1 MTELLTI
8 AGTVAT
14 IQMVFAGYREWRSA
28 RRIVAV
34 RGIDAGDYAKY
45 GCVPLQYA
53 GSRFWAVRV
62 AAAGLGLFS
71 VRPKTRKNAFAA
83 RRVVGMREGD
93 EIDYRDI
100 KPRDLLRVMLDD
112 GEHATQFDRSMRR
125 GVASFYRTIA
135 LRDLRQSADG
145 ASAYCVTVRAQGNL
159 VRSDGDGGLH
169 WLEYKVT
176 SASPRSNLRSGR
188 SSPAEIPE
196 DAIEVVVVPA
206 DAYDQAREEANRQHS
221 GKLRRRLLRH
231 NPNPKA
237 ALGHVVAIYAI
248 PLTVLVGLGA
258 TFLGWAATV
267 AILVT
272 LVAIPLVLLIVL
284 LCFALPPAFFLI
296 VRDRI
301 RARRAPIRPPEPS
314 KPRSGRVVTSLRHTK
329 LPAPQAWT
337 GATARSMSAGRRI
350 NGTDA
355 RSTLAHLWQQYSSV
369 VLPHRR

>member
-1 MTELLTI
+1 MNELLTI

-34 RGIDAGDYAKY
+34 RDIDAGDYAKY

-53 GSRFWAVRV
+53 GSRFGAVRV

-71 VRPKTRKNAFAA
+71 VRPRTRKNAYAA
-83 RRVVGMREGD
+83 RRVVGVSEGD

-112 GEHATQFDRSMRR
+112 GEHPTQFDRSMRR

-135 LRDLRQSADG
+135 VRDLRQAVDSESAH
-145 ASAYCVTVRAQGNL
+145 CVTVRAQGSL
-159 VRSDGDGGLH
+159 VRSDGDGGSH
-169 WLEYKVT
+169 WLEYRVT
-176 SASPRSNLRSGR
+176 SSSPRSNLRSGR
-188 SSPAEIPE
+188 SLPAEIPE
-196 DAIEVVVVPA
+196 DAIEVVIVPP
-206 DAYDQAREEANRQHS
+206 DAYEQVREEANRRHS
-221 GKLRRRLLRH
+221 GKLRRRLLQH

-237 ALGHVVAIYAI
+237 ALGHIVAKHAI
-248 PLTVLVGLGA
+248 PLTVMVGVGA
-258 TFLGWAATV
+258 TFLGWAATG
-267 AILVT
+267 AILVA

-284 LCFALPPAFFLI
+284 LCFAVPLAFFLI

-301 RARRAPIRPPEPS
+301 RARRAPIRPTEPS
-314 KPRSGRVVTSLRHTK
+314 KPRSGQAVTSLRHTK
-329 LPAPQAWT
+329 LPVPQAWT

-355 RSTLAHLWQQYSSV
+355 RSTLSHLWQQYSSV
-369 VLPHRR
+369 FLPHRR